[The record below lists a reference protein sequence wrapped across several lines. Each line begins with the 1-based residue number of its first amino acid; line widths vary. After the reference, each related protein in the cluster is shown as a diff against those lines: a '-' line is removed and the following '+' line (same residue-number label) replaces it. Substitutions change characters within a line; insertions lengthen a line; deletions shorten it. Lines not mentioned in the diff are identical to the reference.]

1 MEAAGPPPGQPLPRP
16 PAPRPA
22 ACGRPS
28 AASATVARAAGAGP
42 WAESISH
49 GELLRDGHDQ
59 RLEVDPARLRFLFQG
74 VSDRDM
80 KGKKYGEIPWRL
92 GILEPEGS
100 RR

>member
-1 MEAAGPPPGQPLPRP
+1 MYRTPSTPG
-16 PAPRPA
+16 
-22 ACGRPS
+22 
-28 AASATVARAAGAGP
+28 VEP

-74 VSDRDM
+74 VTDRDM

-92 GILEPEGS
+92 GILEPERS